1 MKHGLGICAFAI
13 LLTAPLPAQEQPHV
27 QDLMAKDSTRVTRF
41 NTVGI
46 GFERNLNTFN
56 WVGRA
61 LIDTT
66 AWGTI
71 IELNEQFTS
80 NTILLDAGSSSSRKL
95 QSDQQNVSLLLRRS
109 LAKDL
114 TSEVRWTSLV
124 YADNKSIGLGQATFH
139 SALGGVEYSP
149 FDFISLNPLV
159 GYRWDNQVGVRDRGP
174 SYTLAAQTHEIDL
187 DGYKVSGDAQ
197 FHEDRL
203 NPRVLQRHFVR
214 IGAQKYFSGNSRD
227 SLEVGYSKSRREFY
241 AIANGNIESRVE
253 NILSFS
259 NLLDYEFDHHF
270 RTSVFVNVSSRSLD
284 KDIRHLSLIPDVTTR
299 FNTAIDEFR
308 LEAFVQAAY
317 KSEHRSVEV
326 ILRLGHS
333 ERDEQ
338 HTVKPNPN
346 ATPFDFDNQR
356 KTEENKDNLA
366 RRTSLSGLSQL
377 RLSSSDT
384 LLFSG
389 AVSILR
395 YDTPSAGNVDDRDEQ
410 LIALSVSS
418 VHRVS
423 PLLSIGLS
431 LEGNLSHIVYLLG
444 SGGPQSP
451 FSPSANNYINR
462 VFRLSPR
469 AIYRPLKEV
478 VSLNIFEVLANYTVY
493 DFEQQGAS
501 IPSFSYRQFGWMDS
515 SSVELTRRIAL
526 DFFSYLK
533 LYERGQFSWSDFSE
547 RTENSFVD
555 RTISSQF
562 RFSPEEGVLFAI
574 GIKYFNQS
582 RYTFVNGVKTPDS
595 FIRSFGPTCFI
606 LWDIGT
612 HSRLNFNGWYERR
625 TFSGS
630 QTQPRESSQALPN
643 LSMNITINL

>member
-1 MKHGLGICAFAI
+1 MKHGLVICCL
-13 LLTAPLPAQEQPHV
+13 LLTAPSSAQEPPHMP
-27 QDLMAKDSTRVTRF
+27 DLMAKDSTRLARF
-41 NTVGI
+41 NTIGI

-71 IELNEQFTS
+71 VKLNEQYTS
-80 NTILLDAGSSSSRKL
+80 NTILLDAGSASSRRL
-95 QSDQQNVSLLLRRS
+95 QSDQQNVSLMLGKS
-109 LAKDL
+109 LAENL
-114 TSEVRWTSLV
+114 TSEVQWTSLV
-124 YADNKSIGLGQATFH
+124 YSDNKSVGLGQAVFH
-139 SALGGVEYSP
+139 SMLGGVEYSP
-149 FDFISLNPLV
+149 SDFVSVTPLV
-159 GYRWDNQVGVRDRGP
+159 GYRWDKQAGVRDKGL
-174 SYTLAAQTHEIDL
+174 SYTMAAQTRGFDL
-187 DGYKVSGDAQ
+187 DGYQLSGDAQ

-214 IGAQKYFSGNSRD
+214 LGAQKYFSRNTRD

-241 AIANGNIESRVE
+241 AVANGNIESRIE

-259 NLLDYEFDHHF
+259 NLLDYEFDPHF
-270 RTSVFVNVSSRSLD
+270 LTSVFVNVSSRSLD
-284 KDIRHLSLIPDVTTR
+284 KDIRHFSPIPDVTTR

-308 LEAFVQAAY
+308 LESFLQAVYTSDNRAIEA
-317 KSEHRSVEV
+317 S
-326 ILRLGHS
+326 LRLGHS

-338 HTVKPNPN
+338 HTVKPNPR
-346 ATPFDFDNQR
+346 ATGFEFDTQR
-356 KTEENKDNLA
+356 KTEETKDNLA
-366 RRTSLSGLSQL
+366 RRTSLSGLAQL

-395 YDTPSAGNVDDRDEQ
+395 YDTPSAANVDDRDEQ
-410 LIALSVSS
+410 LIALLLSS

-423 PLLSIGLS
+423 PHLRLGISV
-431 LEGNLSHIVYLLG
+431 EGNLSHVVYLLG

-469 AIYRPLKEV
+469 AIYTPLKEV

-515 SSVELTRRIAL
+515 SSVEFTDRIGL
-526 DFFSYLK
+526 DCFCYLK
-533 LYERGQFSWSDFSE
+533 LYERGQFKWSEFSE

-555 RTISSQF
+555 KTISSQV
-562 RFSPEEGVLFAI
+562 RFSPEKGIVFAI
-574 GIKYFNQS
+574 GIRYFSQS
-582 RYTFVNGVKTPDS
+582 RYTFVSGVKTPDA
-595 FIRSFGPTCFI
+595 FIRSFGPSCSI
-606 LWDIGT
+606 LWDIGA
-612 HSRLNFNGWYERR
+612 HSRLTFNGWYERR
-625 TFSGS
+625 TFSG
-630 QTQPRESSQALPN
+630 QTLPGESTQTLPN
-643 LSMNITINL
+643 LYMNIAINL

>member
-1 MKHGLGICAFAI
+1 MKQGFTICSFV
-13 LLTAPLPAQEQPHV
+13 LLLAAPSPAQEHPQIP
-27 QDLMAKDSTRVTRF
+27 DLMAKDSTRVTRF
-41 NTVGI
+41 NTVDI
-46 GFERNLNTFN
+46 RFERNLNTFN

-71 IELNEQFTS
+71 IKLNEQYTS

-95 QSDQQNVSLLLRRS
+95 QSDQQNVSLLLGRS
-109 LAKDL
+109 LANNL

-124 YADNKSIGLGQATFH
+124 YADNKSVGLGQATFH
-139 SALGGVEYSP
+139 SVLGGVAYSP
-149 FDFISLNPLV
+149 LDFVSLNPLV
-159 GYRWDNQVGVRDRGP
+159 GYRWDKQAGVGDRGL

-187 DGYKVSGDAQ
+187 DGYQVSGDAQ

-203 NPRVLQRHFVR
+203 NPRVLQRHYIR
-214 IGAQKYFSGNSRD
+214 IGAQKYFSGNTRD

-259 NLLDYEFDHHF
+259 NLLDYEFDHRF
-270 RTSVFVNVSSRSLD
+270 VTSLFVNISSRALD
-284 KDIRHLSLIPDVTTR
+284 KDIRHFSPIPDITTR
-299 FNTAIDEFR
+299 FNTVIDEFR
-308 LEAFVQAAY
+308 LETFVQAAY
-317 KSEHRSVEV
+317 KSDYRSIEV
-326 ILRLGHS
+326 SLRLGHT

-338 HTVKPNPN
+338 HTVKPNPI
-346 ATPFDFDNQR
+346 ATALEFDTQR

-366 RRTSLSGLSQL
+366 RRTSLSGMARL

-384 LLFSG
+384 LLLSG

-395 YDTPSAGNVDDRDEQ
+395 YDTPSASNVDDRDEQ

-418 VHRVS
+418 VHRIS
-423 PLLSIGLS
+423 PVLSLGVS
-431 LEGNLSHIVYLLG
+431 LEGNMSHIVYLLG
-444 SGGPQSP
+444 SG
-451 FSPSANNYINR
+451 SANNYINR
-462 VFRLSPR
+462 VVRLSPR

-478 VSLNIFEVLANYTVY
+478 VSLNVFEVLANYTVY

-515 SSVELTRRIAL
+515 SSVEFSRRLGL

-533 LYERGQFSWSDFSE
+533 LYERGQFRWSDFSE

-555 RTISSQF
+555 RTISSQL
-562 RFSPEEGVLFAI
+562 RFSPEESILFAV
-574 GIKYFNQS
+574 GIKYFSQS
-582 RYTFVNGVKTPDS
+582 RYTFVSGVKTPDS

-612 HSRLNFNGWYERR
+612 HSRLMFNGWYERR

-630 QTQPRESSQALPN
+630 QTQPGESSQALPN
-643 LSMNITINL
+643 LNMNITINL